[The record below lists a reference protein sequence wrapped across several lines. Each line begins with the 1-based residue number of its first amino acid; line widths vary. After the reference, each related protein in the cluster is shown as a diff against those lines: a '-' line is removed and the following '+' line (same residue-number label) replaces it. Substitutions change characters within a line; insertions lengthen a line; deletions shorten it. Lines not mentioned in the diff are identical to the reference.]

1 MCLPR
6 IFWNL
11 IGLLLINE
19 GKPMKKILAI
29 AAVAAGFAS
38 PANATIVT
46 VFDSFQNG
54 ITNFDTTVTN
64 SGATLNTLS
73 LTPGTF
79 GAPLALAGVTIS
91 RNSGGGVSIDSPYGV
106 SGTVSTS
113 GGVIDISPSGSGPAI
128 GAIGSGITF
137 TFANAV
143 NSFGFEVGDWGT
155 CCQPSGLY
163 ISFDGGAPILVG
175 LSDGTN
181 NVFLTDGGPGVFVAA
196 LDDSSSFTTVQF
208 WGDGFGEFLVAG
220 GTLRWANVG
229 KGSLGVPEPATIGLM
244 GLGLLGL
251 GFARRRKAA

>member
-1 MCLPR
+1 MIP
-6 IFWNL
+6 
-11 IGLLLINE
+11 E
-19 GKPMKKILAI
+19 GSLMKKIIAL
-29 AAVAAGFAS
+29 AAVAASFVS

-46 VFDSFQNG
+46 VFDSFSNG
-54 ITNFDTTVTN
+54 ISNFDTTVTN

-73 LTPGTF
+73 LTPGTS
-79 GAPLALAGVTIS
+79 GTPLALPGVTIS
-91 RNSGGGVSIDSPYGV
+91 RNSGGSVSIDDPYVVFGSA
-106 SGTVSTS
+106 SGIVTS
-113 GGVIDISPSGSGPAI
+113 GGVIDISPDGSGPAI

-137 TFANAV
+137 TFASSV

-155 CCQPSGLY
+155 CCLPSALY
-163 ISFDGGAPILVG
+163 ISFDGGAPIEVG

-181 NVFLTDGGPGVFVAA
+181 DVFLTDGGAGVFVAA

-229 KGSLGVPEPATIGLM
+229 KGTLDPVPEPATFGLM

-251 GFARRRKAA
+251 GYARRRKAA